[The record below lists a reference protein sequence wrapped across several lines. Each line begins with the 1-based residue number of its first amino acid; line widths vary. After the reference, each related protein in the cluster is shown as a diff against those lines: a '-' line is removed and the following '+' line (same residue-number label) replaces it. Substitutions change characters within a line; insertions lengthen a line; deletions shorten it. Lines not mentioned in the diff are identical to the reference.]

1 MKTHKIL
8 TACLLIMMGMYAK
21 AQIGCQAYYLFSV
34 NGNTVQFNDTSYSST
49 PAGGTISYSYLWTF
63 SDGSSSAQ
71 QDPLHTFTQP
81 GTYNVCLLFSV
92 AQNGVTFCSDTF
104 CNSITIGGCANP
116 PVVTVT
122 GNSLINAGQSTT
134 LTATAALGTAPYFYA
149 WSTGDNTAQI
159 TVSPTTTTTYC
170 VTVYDNMQCSASYCH
185 IVQVNTSTLKPLATD
200 DSTCTTPNNAVV
212 IDVLNNDQ
220 QLSSP
225 TVSIL
230 GTSTGTTT
238 LSPSG
243 ALGYEPNTGFNG
255 TAYIYYSVCNSNGLC
270 DTGKVSVWVSP
281 NCTNVNHPPVAQPFT
296 TQMCNTSSGLDID
309 LFQVTSDPDMN
320 DSLQFTLTYIGGPN
334 SGTVGFISNGMA
346 YYSPIPGYRGQ
357 DQFQYVVCDNGSPVL
372 CDTNTVFIYV
382 DSCGNS
388 CPNPPQA
395 FITKTAAGLCD
406 VLTVT
411 IGGGVAPYTYLWNN
425 GTTGSVITVCNV
437 STCYTVTVLDANGC
451 SATATYCYGQQP
463 TCYDTICGEVFNDI
477 NGNGVKDAGEQG
489 ISNTYVNAGNYTAFT
504 DTFGHYEII
513 VPCGTN
519 YIYAYPNP
527 NQNCCVV
534 TTVPVPNPLD
544 STQGGYYVLNDTS
557 GSKICGFNFGY
568 QNSGVTISGF
578 IYLDANNN
586 GVKDPGEGP
595 VAYQSVVVGGY
606 YTYTDHNG
614 YYVINMPAGNYALS
628 CTPYSPYTGA
638 TVSPA
643 SISVNATTVGATYS
657 NNNFGIYVQ
666 PGVNLEISIGQISTV
681 APGFPAYYW
690 VDVCNVGTVTTGGV
704 ASMYYD
710 PNLLFNYSSPTQTS
724 HNTSAHTLSF
734 NLPTLVPGDCQGY
747 YVSFTLPTSVALG
760 TPVFNL
766 VTVTPTINPD
776 INLTNNRD
784 TLHQI
789 VTGSWDP
796 NNKLAN
802 GTYTHPETSTKYIL
816 PNTDLEYT
824 VNFQNTGTA
833 PAVNVIIKDELQ
845 ANIDLNSFKMLGA
858 SHNCQVVRDGN
869 KLNFKF
875 SNIMLADSFHNEK
888 ESHGFVRFSVK
899 PNTAAIGTIVN
910 NTAEIFF
917 DFNEAVVTN
926 TAENV
931 IAVTTGIDGELEA
944 TNIVVAPNPFS
955 SFTTIS
961 VKGAAAEEMQ
971 LTAFDLTGRI
981 VANQTYANPQAMQF
995 NRNEL
1000 KQGVYI
1006 YELKQHGQ
1014 LIGKGKLVIE

>member
-8 TACLLIMMGMYAK
+8 TACLLIMMGLYAK
-21 AQIGCQAYYLFSV
+21 AQTGCQAYYYFNV
-34 NGNTVQFNDTSYSST
+34 NGNTVQFHDTSYSST
-49 PAGGTISYSYLWTF
+49 PAGGTITYSYLWTF
-63 SDGSSSAQ
+63 SDGSSSNQ
-71 QDPLHTFTQP
+71 QSPSHTFTQP
-81 GTYNVCLLFSV
+81 GTYNVCLRFSV
-92 AQNGVTFCSDTF
+92 AQSGNVFCSDTF

-134 LTATAALGTAPYFYA
+134 LTATAAMGTAPYSYL
-149 WSTGDNTAQI
+149 WSNGSTGAVN

-185 IVQVNTSTLKPLATD
+185 VVQVNTSTLKPLAVD
-200 DSTCTTPNNAVV
+200 DTICTAPDSVV
-212 IDVLNNDQ
+212 AIDVLTNDL
-220 QLSSP
+220 QLDSMSS
-225 TVSIL
+225 VSIL
-230 GTSTGTTT
+230 GTSTGVTIVT
-238 LSPSG
+238 PSG
-243 ALGYEPNTGFNG
+243 ILLYSPNPGYNG
-255 TAYIYYSVCNSNGLC
+255 TAYIYYKICNSNGLC
-270 DTGKVSVWVSP
+270 DTGRVAVGVTP
-281 NCTNVNHPPVAQPFT
+281 NCININHPPVAQPFT
-296 TQMCNTSSGLDID
+296 TQVCNTSGLDID
-309 LFQVTSDPDMN
+309 FTQFTSDPDAN
-320 DSLQFTLTYIGGPN
+320 DSLMYKVIVTGGPFY
-334 SGTVGFISNGMA
+334 GTASFISSSMV
-346 YYSPIPGYRGQ
+346 YYTAGPGYRGQ
-357 DQFQYVVCDNGSPVL
+357 DQFQYAVCDNGSPVL
-372 CDTNTVFIYV
+372 CDTNTVYIYV

-388 CPNPPQA
+388 CPNPPQP
-395 FITKTAAGLCD
+395 FITKTAAGFCD

-411 IGGGVAPYTYLWNN
+411 IGGGVAPYTYTWNSGQN
-425 GTTGSVITVCNV
+425 TSTITACNV
-437 STCYTVTVLDANGC
+437 STCYTVTVIDANGC
-451 SATATYCYGQQP
+451 SASAIYCNGQP

-477 NGNGVKDAGEQG
+477 NGNGVKDAGENG
-489 ISNTYVNAGNYTAFT
+489 IANTYIYAGNYSVYT
-504 DTFGHYEII
+504 DSFGHYEVV
-513 VPCGTN
+513 VPCGTI
-519 YIYAYPNP
+519 YIDAYPNP
-527 NQNCCVV
+527 GQNCCVV

-544 STQGGYYVLNDTS
+544 SFQTGYYVLNDTT

-595 VAYQSVVVGGY
+595 AAYQSVIVGGY
-606 YTYTDHNG
+606 YTYTDQNG
-614 YYVINMPAGNYALS
+614 YYVINMPAGNYALT
-628 CTPYSPYTGA
+628 CVPYTPYTGA
-638 TVSPA
+638 TVTPA
-643 SISVNATTVGATYS
+643 SINVNAITVGATYP

-666 PGVNLEISIGQISTV
+666 PGVNLEITISQISTV

-710 PNLLFNYSSPTQTS
+710 PNLLFNYASPTQNS

-734 NLPTLVPGDCQGY
+734 NVPTLVPGDCVGY
-747 YVSFTLPTSVALG
+747 YVSFTLPSIVALG

-776 INLTNNRD
+776 INLANNRD
-784 TLHQI
+784 TIHQI
-789 VTGSWDP
+789 VNGSWDP

-802 GTYTHPETSTKYIL
+802 GTFTHPETSTKYIL

-833 PAVNVIIKDELQ
+833 PAVNVIIKDVLQ

-899 PNTAAIGTIVN
+899 PNTAAIGTVVN

-917 DFNEAVVTN
+917 DYNDAVVTN
-926 TAENV
+926 TTENV
-931 IAVTTGIDGELEA
+931 IAVTTGIDGEIAA

-961 VKGAAAEEMQ
+961 VKSAAAEEMQ

-981 VANQTYANPQAMQF
+981 VANQIYANPQAMQF

>member
-1 MKTHKIL
+1 MKTHKLIM
-8 TACLLIMMGMYAK
+8 ACLLIMMGMYAK
-21 AQIGCQAYYLFSV
+21 AQIGCQAYYLFNV

-49 PAGGTISYSYLWTF
+49 PAGGSITYSYLWTF
-63 SDGSSSAQ
+63 SDGSSSTQ
-71 QDPLHTFTQP
+71 QDPSHTFTQP
-81 GTYNVCLLFSV
+81 GTYNVCLYFSV
-92 AQNGVTFCSDTF
+92 AQSGNVFCSDTF
-104 CNSITIGGCANP
+104 CNSITIGSCANP

-185 IVQVNTSTLKPLATD
+185 IVQVNTSSLKPLAAD
-200 DSTCTTPNNAVV
+200 DSTCTTPGNAVV

-243 ALGYEPNTGFNG
+243 ALGYEPNAGFNG

-270 DTGKVSVWVSP
+270 DTGKVAVWVSP

-296 TQMCNTSSGLDID
+296 TQMCNTSPGLDVD
-309 LFQVTSDPDMN
+309 LLPLTSDPDWN
-320 DSLQFTLTYIGGPN
+320 DSLTYTLLSGGGPN
-334 SGTVGFISNGMA
+334 SGTVNFIGYGMT
-346 YYSPIPGYRGQ
+346 YYSPAPGYRGQ

-411 IGGGVAPYTYLWNN
+411 IGGGVAPYTFMWNN
-425 GTTGSVITVCNV
+425 GMTGSVVNVCNV

-504 DTFGHYEII
+504 DTFGHYEIV

-595 VAYQSVVVGGY
+595 VAYQSVIVGGY
-606 YTYTDHNG
+606 YAYTDQSG

-643 SISVNATTVGATYS
+643 SISLNATTVGATYS

-710 PNLLFNYSSPTQTS
+710 PNLLFTYASPTQTS

-734 NLPTLVPGDCQGY
+734 NVPTLVPGDCQGY

-766 VTVTPTINPD
+766 VTVTSLINPD
-776 INLTNNRD
+776 INLANNRD

-802 GTYTHPETSTKYIL
+802 GTFTHPETSTKYIL
-816 PNTDLEYT
+816 PNTELEYT

-917 DFNEAVVTN
+917 DFNDAVVTN

-955 SFTTIS
+955 SYTTIS